1 MREVAPFPVQ
11 DSAGARYDMPFLG
24 GFNTPRPQLLD
35 LDGDGDLDLL
45 VQEYTNRLVL
55 LTNEGT
61 GASGVPRFA
70 FASDHWAGLDAGEW
84 SRFVDVNGDGR
95 LDAFGELPFSYLRL
109 WTRTPAATPTFT
121 ASDSLR
127 DTDGRAI
134 FADRQNIPQFVDLD
148 CDGRLDLLIGRVAGT
163 ILRYEAEA
171 AGGTPAFRL
180 LTERFE
186 DLEIITGQ
194 GSRHGA
200 NTMAFADVDGD
211 GDLDLV
217 WGDFF
222 EPGLLLFE
230 NTGSCAEPALR
241 REPVHFP
248 ASAPVRTSGYNAP
261 AFGDA
266 DGDGRLDLVV
276 GVVGGAYDPNRTTI
290 ANLLYYA
297 GTAGHGFALRTDRLL
312 SQVDLG
318 SESLPALLD
327 LDGDGDLDLVVGNK
341 LEPVEKGTAR
351 LWRFEN
357 VGSRTS
363 PQFRLRGALPIRGR
377 YHLAPAAGDLD
388 GDGDPDLL
396 LGGFG
401 AQVAFARNEGGA
413 FAVVDSAIV
422 TIPRGSNTTPAL
434 GDLDGDGDL
443 DLLVGEAS
451 GAIDFYRNDGDR
463 TTPRFVLVSETFD
476 SLKPGRRSAPHLADL
491 DHDGDLDLLVGSDE
505 GGLVLYRNEGTRQV
519 WRFVRDA
526 GFAPELPPMSAPT
539 TGDLRGTGRL
549 DLLVGNSGGGLV
561 YLRR

>member
-1 MREVAPFPVQ
+1 
-11 DSAGARYDMPFLG
+11 
-24 GFNTPRPQLLD
+24 
-35 LDGDGDLDLL
+35 
-45 VQEYTNRLVL
+45 
-55 LTNEGT
+55 
-61 GASGVPRFA
+61 
-70 FASDHWAGLDAGEW
+70 
-84 SRFVDVNGDGR
+84 
-95 LDAFGELPFSYLRL
+95 
-109 WTRTPAATPTFT
+109 
-121 ASDSLR
+121 
-127 DTDGRAI
+127 
-134 FADRQNIPQFVDLD
+134 
-148 CDGRLDLLIGRVAGT
+148 
-163 ILRYEAEA
+163 
-171 AGGTPAFRL
+171 
-180 LTERFE
+180 
-186 DLEIITGQ
+186 
-194 GSRHGA
+194 
-200 NTMAFADVDGD
+200 
-211 GDLDLV
+211 
-217 WGDFF
+217 
-222 EPGLLLFE
+222 
-230 NTGSCAEPALR
+230 
-241 REPVHFP
+241 VHFP